1 MRRLS
6 SDPRARAFVIGVGL
20 AFLPV
25 AFTGALVHGMI
36 KAHLFTPT
44 TVGIA
49 LIAGGIAILIIEARH
64 NQATILDLEQ
74 VGPRTA
80 LWVGVAQ
87 CLALFPGVS
96 RAGATIMGG
105 LLIGMD
111 RRTAAE
117 FSFFLALP
125 TMLAATLYDAYKSRA
140 LLGEENLFM
149 LVLGLTA
156 AFVTAL
162 VVIALFFAFIKRY
175 TFRPFAYYRIIFGLV
190 VLATFW
196 V

>member
-1 MRRLS
+1 
-6 SDPRARAFVIGVGL
+6 
-20 AFLPV
+20 
-25 AFTGALVHGMI
+25 
-36 KAHLFTPT
+36 
-44 TVGIA
+44 
-49 LIAGGIAILIIEARH
+49 
-64 NQATILDLEQ
+64 
-74 VGPRTA
+74 
-80 LWVGVAQ
+80 
-87 CLALFPGVS
+87 
-96 RAGATIMGG
+96 MGG